1 MSPRSR
7 AFYVSLSLFSYFVIK
22 PMRVIVPALLM
33 SLFMAW
39 LWINWITGC
48 GEMFITAYGTY
59 IPGDCVFYP
68 FD

>member
-7 AFYVSLSLFSYFVIK
+7 AFNVSLALFSYFVIK
-22 PMRVIVPALLM
+22 PTLVIVPALL
-33 SLFMAW
+33 MAW

-48 GEMFITAYGTY
+48 GETFITAYGAH